1 MFANAIAAGRDWGGY
16 DARNGLKE
24 KLLADLVQLV
34 EFTALF
40 EDRHRGD
47 EFV

>member
-1 MFANAIAAGRDWGGY
+1 MFANAIAASRDWGGY

-34 EFTALF
+34 EFTPLLK
-40 EDRHRGD
+40 DGHCGD